1 MTRVVLRLVTS
12 VAMSVSLAAC
22 ALPRGAALQSEV
34 LAKSSSETPELAT
47 YPVTREFLPRIASW
61 PMTGGASGEHWLK
74 ASGGASG
81 RSSHRATRLTSRS
94 GKAARTGFSQAPD
107 NG

>member
-34 LAKSSSETPELAT
+34 LAKSSSQVPELAT
-47 YPVTREFLPRIASW
+47 YPVTRDFLPRIASW
-61 PMTGGASGEHWLK
+61 PMTGGGSGDNWRK
-74 ASGGASG
+74 AAGGASG
-81 RSSHRATRLTSRS
+81 QIIAPGDKIDLAMRGRKSRV
-94 GKAARTGFSQAPD
+94 TG
-107 NG
+107 